1 MFKKYLLSLSALFLL
16 TGSLL
21 AGEFRFFGTT
31 DKDPL
36 QYAAGEEMTFSVQLL
51 EDDKP
56 VSGKRL
62 KWTRRGDDGITFSGE
77 AVSDAI
83 KPLEIKTKI
92 EIPGFVH
99 VMVQGYDE
107 SGNILKNGEKNMP
120 SFDGGAGVR
129 LNEITG
135 CEEPADFDEF
145 WAKQKAR
152 LAEVPIR
159 AEMIEVES
167 GRETHLCWDVK
178 IDCIGK
184 PVSGYFCRPKNAAPK
199 SMPAH
204 VSFHGYGVNSAH
216 KRFSDGLELNIN
228 AHGIPNGQPNEYY
241 ENLRKTELNG
251 YGFSKEENA
260 RPETS
265 YFCGMMLR
273 LVRALEWIKTQPE
286 WNGEILIVSGGSQG
300 GLQCLTAAGLDSD
313 VTECRAFIPWC
324 LDLAGHSMKNRLN
337 GWRPGWAE
345 GLGYFDA
352 ANHAK
357 RIQAKTIVIAGLGD
371 YVCPPSGQMV
381 LFNNLNCEKELTF
394 LQGRTHGYEMPNGT
408 KSTLKGEKK

>member
-16 TGSLL
+16 AGSLL

-135 CEEPADFDEF
+135 CEEPADFD
-145 WAKQKAR
+145 
-152 LAEVPIR
+152 
-159 AEMIEVES
+159 
-167 GRETHLCWDVK
+167 
-178 IDCIGK
+178 
-184 PVSGYFCRPKNAAPK
+184 
-199 SMPAH
+199 
-204 VSFHGYGVNSAH
+204 
-216 KRFSDGLELNIN
+216 
-228 AHGIPNGQPNEYY
+228 
-241 ENLRKTELNG
+241 
-251 YGFSKEENA
+251 
-260 RPETS
+260 
-265 YFCGMMLR
+265 
-273 LVRALEWIKTQPE
+273 
-286 WNGEILIVSGGSQG
+286 
-300 GLQCLTAAGLDSD
+300 
-313 VTECRAFIPWC
+313 
-324 LDLAGHSMKNRLN
+324 
-337 GWRPGWAE
+337 
-345 GLGYFDA
+345 
-352 ANHAK
+352 
-357 RIQAKTIVIAGLGD
+357 
-371 YVCPPSGQMV
+371 
-381 LFNNLNCEKELTF
+381 
-394 LQGRTHGYEMPNGT
+394 
-408 KSTLKGEKK
+408 